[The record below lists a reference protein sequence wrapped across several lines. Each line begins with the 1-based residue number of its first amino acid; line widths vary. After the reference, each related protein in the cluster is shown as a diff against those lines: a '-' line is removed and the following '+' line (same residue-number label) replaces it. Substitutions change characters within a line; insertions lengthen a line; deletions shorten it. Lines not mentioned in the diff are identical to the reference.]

1 MNSTR
6 PKQPETVYVGF
17 PPPKQ
22 LETVAELDR
31 EFGSS
36 PNKFKWIAEAY
47 GYPPADPD
55 DTNSVWSGPFFNAA
69 GNVDIERV
77 KKEIAEPGSVVPENF
92 KSHNQLLREARHIES
107 RRLQFAHTLE
117 TSERQQAA
125 KEAEERLA
133 NRPEEDVRTD
143 IESLLAEGVRIIPN
157 LIDQSPGATVELVQ
171 KVASELGIEVFV
183 NAACYAMQGPDPES
197 LSVEAVQHRTF
208 LEAQAAN

>member
-1 MNSTR
+1 MKARR

-133 NRPEEDVRTD
+133 NRSEEDFAPTSKASWR
-143 IESLLAEGVRIIPN
+143 
-157 LIDQSPGATVELVQ
+157 
-171 KVASELGIEVFV
+171 KVSEL
-183 NAACYAMQGPDPES
+183 S
-197 LSVEAVQHRTF
+197 RT
-208 LEAQAAN
+208 